1 LERLLGI
8 GRVAEVYE
16 VRRDGARG
24 FSQRFAL
31 KRMLPELARD
41 REFVQVFAARAE
53 LEAGLSHPN
62 LVQLIDF
69 GETRGELYS
78 VLELVDGITLEVLLE
93 FFLPSR
99 AGVPLRPA
107 LHIVRSVLRAL
118 RFLHDVADERGAKRG
133 LVHGD
138 VTPASVLL
146 GRLGQVKL
154 SELGLR
160 GAVSGSAAERL
171 FALRGRSAYDAPETR
186 ALVRGGARADVYSL
200 ARLMTELLVGRAR
213 AARLDAELAHPAIPD
228 DLRPLIA
235 AALAEEPER
244 RPSGALFD
252 TALGAF
258 VDAEQLGFSDAE
270 LAAWIAAT
278 RARRVQSGVRARVR
292 TPPPPRPEQ
301 TPPSANPTS
310 RRSAPTVRPGL
321 IPKASAAPDAAVNA
335 GELRAPLAPLTRDAE
350 PCWSRELG
358 RVEIPMVLFGIIRR
372 SETGVLELVVDGV
385 EKRLGFRDG
394 QLLFVDSND
403 ASERLGERLV
413 RSGVVAPEDVNQA
426 LAFAAARGAQ
436 GRMRIGQAFVAM
448 ARLSASRLREELL
461 AQRADRFV
469 ELGSWESCRATYTKA
484 GSARDP
490 LLRALPVRGADAPA
504 LSPEESVELAADLVN
519 EGFDDVEIALR
530 LAPFHASP
538 LARRDWIED
547 VGILVGDPDQGLAL
561 ERAPGALTLNSLVA
575 SLAAE
580 GVSRESVL
588 RAVFLGLVA
597 GALWMPGWPSRPSV
611 PAPAAAPPPG
621 ELEPSEF
628 PEAEL
633 ATLENPSETYFCPD
647 AKLPRR

>member
-53 LEAGLSHPN
+53 LEAGLAHPN

-93 FFLPSR
+93 FFLPNRS
-99 AGVPLRPA
+99 GVPLRPA

-118 RFLHDVADERGAKRG
+118 RFLHDVADERGVKRG

-138 VTPASVLL
+138 TTPASVLL

-160 GAVSGSAAERL
+160 SAVSGAAAERL

-244 RPSGALFD
+244 RPSAALFD

-301 TPPSANPTS
+301 TPPSANPMS

-321 IPKASAAPDAAVNA
+321 ILETPAAPAAVNA
-335 GELRAPLAPLTRDAE
+335 GELRAPLAPLTRDAA
-350 PCWSRELG
+350 PCWSRGLG

-372 SETGVLELVVDGV
+372 SETGLLELAVGGIQ
-385 EKRLGFRDG
+385 KRLGFREG

-413 RSGVVAPEDVNQA
+413 RSGVIAPEDVDQA
-426 LAFAAARGAQ
+426 IAFAAARGAQ

-469 ELGSWESCRATYTKA
+469 ELGSWESCQATYTKA

-504 LSPEESVELAADLVN
+504 LSLGESVELAADLVN

-547 VGILVGDPDQGLAL
+547 VGMLVGNPDQGLAL

-575 SLAAE
+575 ALAAE
-580 GVSRESVL
+580 GVSRESAL
-588 RAVFLGLVA
+588 RGVFLGLVA

-611 PAPAAAPPPG
+611 PAPVAAPQTE

-647 AKLPRR
+647 AKLPGK